1 MECAAQ
7 PELGE
12 AWLAQGYYRYRVLRD
27 YAAALQA
34 FDEARK
40 RLPNNA
46 QVLWAFALVE
56 RRMGRWDEAV
66 ANMQLAVQLD
76 PRNLTLKGSL
86 ANDFLLSMRRFAD
99 ARAVSDQ
106 SLAIA
111 PGTPQFIAGKADRY
125 LYEGNVNEAAK
136 LVASLVSRPADVRIS
151 PARARLYMAQGHP
164 DAAIEELQRALPK
177 LVGPLD
183 LSTDQVWM
191 VVTLGYVQLRTGD
204 VAAARSTFE
213 RVIHAIKPTPTA
225 LIHVNDAG
233 LPMLLAS
240 AYAGIGDKQAALDQA
255 QKAVEL
261 YRDDG
266 VQRPQAE
273 FTLAQVQAWV
283 GEQDAAIAAL
293 PHLLQIP
300 DGVMPGELQWDPRW
314 DPLRNDARFQE
325 LLKKVSPRHE

>member
-1 MECAAQ
+1 M
-7 PELGE
+7 
-12 AWLAQGYYRYRVLRD
+12 RD

-40 RLPNNA
+40 RLPNDA
-46 QVLWAFALVE
+46 QVLFAFALVE
-56 RRMGRWDEAV
+56 RRMSRWDEAV

-86 ANDFLLSMRRFAD
+86 TYDFLLSMRRFAD

-106 SLAIA
+106 LLALD
-111 PGTPQFIAGKADRY
+111 PGNPQFIAGKADRY
-125 LYEGNVNEAAK
+125 LYEGNINEAAK
-136 LVASLVSRPADVRIS
+136 LVESLVSRPAGERIS
-151 PARARLYMAQGHP
+151 VVRARLYVAQGHP
-164 DAAIEELQRALPK
+164 DAAIRELQRAFPTRA
-177 LVGPLD
+177 GPLD
-183 LSTDQVWM
+183 LSTNQASM
-191 VVTLGYVQLRTGD
+191 VVTLGYVQLRAGD
-204 VAAARSTFE
+204 DDAARSTFE

-225 LIHVNDAG
+225 TVRVDDSG

-240 AYAGIGDKQAALDQA
+240 ASAGIGDKQAALDQA
-255 QKAVEL
+255 HKAVEL

-283 GEQDAAIAAL
+283 GEKDAAMAAL

-300 DGVMPGELQWDPRW
+300 NGVFPGELLWDPRW
-314 DPLRNDARFQE
+314 DPLRKDARFQA
-325 LLKKVSPRHE
+325 LLKDHVRDDKAAAHD